1 MEILKESLADNGIA
15 SSLVDICQEKGE
27 NYWSFEGSFQRSGVH
42 SLISYPAMM
51 VPTLQG
57 HLIDLIK
64 DEISVNK
71 ILDPFVGSGTVLTE
85 SISRGID
92 FTGIDINP
100 FAILAC
106 RVKSG
111 SYFVSSLNQKYLS
124 LTCRI
129 NKKRKRTFRDFPGV
143 EKWFHQKTAVELEQ
157 IAQSIRE
164 ESSLWARRV
173 FWLALGR
180 AVRQV
185 SNSRLSTYKL
195 HKRESEQLEQYRC
208 AKDEFHKQCKSVLA
222 SMEEQYESHKSL
234 DVICRGRYTAMV
246 DTHIGDVCDVLSNSD
261 KKFDL
266 IMTSPPYGDNQ
277 TTIPY
282 GQFSYLPLHWIDLS
296 DIDENLDKSVIESTA
311 AIDSKSLGGSL
322 RQAIE
327 RSEYLADNY
336 HSAKM
341 ILDKL
346 EKKSNGLKR
355 FSTFFFDL
363 EKAIIKLCTATEDG
377 GYHSWT
383 VGNRRINNVPIPMNE
398 ILTEMLEANG
408 VCSVATI
415 NREIK
420 HKKMAFR
427 NSIADTMSRE
437 TIVIAQKAS
446 TNE

>member
-1 MEILKESLADNGIA
+1 MEILKESLVDNSIV

-27 NYWSFEGSFQRSGVH
+27 NYWSFEGSFQRSGAH

-64 DEISVNK
+64 NEITVDR
-71 ILDPFVGSGTVLTE
+71 ILDPFVGSGTILTE

-100 FAILAC
+100 LAILAC

-111 SYFVSSLNQKYLS
+111 NYFVNSLNDKYSSLTYKIDKS
-124 LTCRI
+124 R
-129 NKKRKRTFRDFPGV
+129 KRKFRDFPGV
-143 EKWFHQKTAVELEQ
+143 GKWFHPKTAIELEQ

-164 ESSLWARRV
+164 ESALWARRV

-180 AVRQV
+180 TVRQV

-195 HKRESEQLEQYRC
+195 HKRESEKLEQYRC
-208 AKDEFHKQCKSVLA
+208 AKDEFHKQCKSVLT
-222 SMEEQYESHKSL
+222 SMEEEYVSHKAL
-234 DVICRGRYTAMV
+234 DVIYKGRYNATV
-246 DTHIGDVCDVLSNSD
+246 NTHIGDVCDVLNSLD

-296 DIDENLDKSVIESTA
+296 DIDENLDSSVIGSTA

-327 RSEYLADNY
+327 KSEYLADNY
-336 HSAKM
+336 HSAKVV
-341 ILDKL
+341 LDKL

-363 EKAIIKLCTATEDG
+363 EKAIINLCAITADG

-383 VGNRRINNVPIPMNE
+383 VGNRRINNIPIPMNE
-398 ILTEMLEANG
+398 ILAEMLEANG
-408 VCSVATI
+408 ISSVATI
-415 NREIK
+415 NRENRV
-420 HKKMAFR
+420 AAR
-427 NSIADTMSRE
+427 
-437 TIVIAQKAS
+437 
-446 TNE
+446 